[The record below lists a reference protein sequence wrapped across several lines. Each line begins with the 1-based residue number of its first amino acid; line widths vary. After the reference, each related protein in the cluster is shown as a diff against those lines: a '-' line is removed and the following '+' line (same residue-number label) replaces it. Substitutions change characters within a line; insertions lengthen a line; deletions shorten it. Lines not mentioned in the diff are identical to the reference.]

1 MWHRRRQ
8 SKTRKSLRSAGG
20 PSQLQVCVGVGH
32 SCLTTAGTTPA
43 HVGTAANALVLA
55 HQPLIALISVCRS
68 SPSGGTISACFKIL
82 DILESQMTRAQHS
95 VASPR
100 VVCIE
105 DFRPIARQR
114 VPKSVFDYLD
124 GGAEGEVTL
133 RENCRVFNDVTFRA
147 RHAVAV
153 PGCDLHTRVLG
164 FDLSLP
170 FLLAPVG
177 YSRLMH
183 PGGEVAA
190 ARAAGKAGTGYIL
203 STISGHKLEDVKAGS
218 SGPVF
223 YQLYLMG
230 GRGAAEAV
238 IERARVAG
246 FSALVV
252 TIDTPVSGIRER
264 DYRNGMKELISGGLL
279 EKIPYIPQIL
289 ARPGWLLEYLLD
301 GGLPGLPNVVIP
313 GKGPMPLV
321 DINAALAESTPTWAD
336 LRWIREI
343 WKGPIVI
350 KGVLT
355 ADDARRAVD
364 EGVAAIS
371 VSNHGGRQLDG
382 LPASLRALPE
392 VVNAVQGRIEVLMD
406 GGIRR
411 GTDIAKALCM
421 GARAVLCG
429 RAYAYGLAAA
439 GEAGVERAIQI
450 LRADLERTLRLLG
463 CPSVTALDRSYVNV
477 PKSWEAS

>member
-1 MWHRRRQ
+1 
-8 SKTRKSLRSAGG
+8 
-20 PSQLQVCVGVGH
+20 
-32 SCLTTAGTTPA
+32 
-43 HVGTAANALVLA
+43 
-55 HQPLIALISVCRS
+55 
-68 SPSGGTISACFKIL
+68 
-82 DILESQMTRAQHS
+82 MTRAARA

-105 DFRPIARQR
+105 DFRPIARAR

-133 RENCRVFNDVTFRA
+133 RENCRIFNDVTFRP
-147 RHAVAV
+147 RHAVEVAK
-153 PGCDLHTRVLG
+153 CDLRTRVLG
-164 FDLSLP
+164 LDLALP

-177 YSRLMH
+177 YSRVMH

-190 ARAAGKAGTGYIL
+190 ARAAGRAGTGYIL

-218 SGPVF
+218 AGPVF

-230 GRGAAEAV
+230 GRGAAEAS

-264 DYRNGMKELISGGLL
+264 DCRNGMKELISGGPL
-279 EKIPYIPQIL
+279 EKIPFLPQIL
-289 ARPGWLLEYLLD
+289 SRPGWLISFLLD
-301 GGLPGLPNVVIP
+301 GGVPLLPNVVVP

-321 DINAALAESTPTWAD
+321 DINAALAESTATWAD
-336 LRWIREI
+336 FRWIQEI
-343 WKGPIVI
+343 WRGPIVV

-355 ADDARRAVD
+355 GDDARHAIDV
-364 EGVAAIS
+364 GAAAIS

-382 LPASLRALPE
+382 VPASLRALPE
-392 VVNAVQGRIEVLMD
+392 VVEAVKGRIEVFMD

-411 GTDIAKALCM
+411 GADIVKALCM
-421 GARAVLCG
+421 GAQAVLCG

-439 GEAGVERAIQI
+439 GEAGVDRAIEI
-450 LRADLERTLRLLG
+450 LRTDLERTLRLLG
-463 CPSVTALDRSYVNV
+463 CASVAELDRSYVNV
-477 PKSWEAS
+477 PKSGEVG

>member
-1 MWHRRRQ
+1 M
-8 SKTRKSLRSAGG
+8 
-20 PSQLQVCVGVGH
+20 
-32 SCLTTAGTTPA
+32 TTT
-43 HVGTAANALVLA
+43 
-55 HQPLIALISVCRS
+55 S
-68 SPSGGTISACFKIL
+68 
-82 DILESQMTRAQHS
+82 RA

-100 VVCIE
+100 VVSID
-105 DFRPIARQR
+105 DFRPLARR
-114 VPKSVFDYLD
+114 RLPRAVFDYLD

-133 RENCRVFNDVTFRA
+133 RENCRAFEDVTFRP
-147 RHAVAV
+147 RHAVAHAN
-153 PGCDLHTRVLG
+153 CELCTHVLG

-183 PGGEVAA
+183 PGGEVVA
-190 ARAAGKAGTGYIL
+190 ARAAGAAGTAYIL

-218 SGPVF
+218 IGPVF

-252 TIDTPVSGIRER
+252 TIDTPVSGMRER
-264 DYRNGMKELISGGLL
+264 DFRNGMKELVSGGLMA
-279 EKIPYIPQIL
+279 KIPFIPRL
-289 ARPGWLLEYLLD
+289 LSHPGWLISFLRD

-313 GKGPMPLV
+313 GQGPMTLV
-321 DINAALAESTPTWAD
+321 DIGAALASAAVTWAD
-336 LRWIREI
+336 LGWIREH
-343 WKGPIVI
+343 WGGPIVV

-355 ADDARRAVD
+355 GDDARRAVD
-364 EGVAAIS
+364 EGAAAVV
-371 VSNHGGRQLDG
+371 VSNHGGRQLDCV
-382 LPASLRALPE
+382 PASLRALPE
-392 VVNAVQGRIEVLMD
+392 VVKAVNGQVEVLMD

-411 GTDIAKALCM
+411 GTDVVKAICL

-439 GEAGVERAIQI
+439 GEAGVVRAIEI
-450 LRADLERTLRLLG
+450 LRTDVERTLRLLG
-463 CPSVTALDRSYVNV
+463 CPSIAGLDRSYVNV
-477 PKSWEAS
+477 PKSWEWS

>member
-1 MWHRRRQ
+1 M
-8 SKTRKSLRSAGG
+8 TRSA
-20 PSQLQVCVGVGH
+20 
-32 SCLTTAGTTPA
+32 
-43 HVGTAANALVLA
+43 
-55 HQPLIALISVCRS
+55 R
-68 SPSGGTISACFKIL
+68 
-82 DILESQMTRAQHS
+82 S

-133 RENCRVFNDVTFRA
+133 RENCRVFNDVTFRP

-153 PGCDLHTRVLG
+153 AQCDLCTRVLG

-190 ARAAGKAGTGYIL
+190 ARAAGRAGTGYIL
-203 STISGHKLEDVKAGS
+203 STISGHKLEDVRAGS
-218 SGPVF
+218 TGPVF

-230 GRGAAEAV
+230 GRGAAEGA

-246 FSALVV
+246 FNALVV

-264 DYRNGMKELISGGLL
+264 DYRNGLKELISGGPLA
-279 EKIPYIPQIL
+279 KIPFIPQVL
-289 ARPGWLLEYLLD
+289 ARPGWLIDYLLD
-301 GGLPGLPNVVIP
+301 GGLPGLPNVIVP
-313 GKGPMPLV
+313 GKGQMPLV
-321 DINAALAESTPTWAD
+321 DINAALAESAVTWAD

-343 WKGPIVI
+343 WKGPIVV

-355 ADDARRAVD
+355 ADDARRSID
-364 EGVAAIS
+364 EGAAAIS

-382 LPASLRALPE
+382 VPASLRALPE
-392 VVNAVQGRIEVLMD
+392 VVEAVKGRSEVWMD

-411 GTDIAKALCM
+411 GTDIAKAICM

-439 GEAGVERAIQI
+439 GEAGVDRAIEI
-450 LRADLERTLRLLG
+450 LRVDLERTLRLLG
-463 CPSVTALDRSYVNV
+463 CASVGELDRSYVNV
-477 PKSWEAS
+477 PKSWEAG

>member
-1 MWHRRRQ
+1 V
-8 SKTRKSLRSAGG
+8 S
-20 PSQLQVCVGVGH
+20 
-32 SCLTTAGTTPA
+32 
-43 HVGTAANALVLA
+43 
-55 HQPLIALISVCRS
+55 
-68 SPSGGTISACFKIL
+68 
-82 DILESQMTRAQHS
+82 
-95 VASPR
+95 SPR

-105 DFRPIARQR
+105 DFRPIARRRLPQ
-114 VPKSVFDYLD
+114 SVFDYLD

-133 RENCRVFNDVTFRA
+133 RENCRVFNDVTFRP

-153 PGCDLHTRVLG
+153 AQCDLRTRVMG
-164 FDLSLP
+164 FDLALP

-190 ARAAGKAGTGYIL
+190 ARAAGRAGTGYIL
-203 STISGHKLEDVKAGS
+203 STISGHKLEDVKAAS
-218 SGPVF
+218 AGPVF

-230 GRGAAEAV
+230 GRGAAEAS

-252 TIDTPVSGIRER
+252 TIDTPVAGIRER
-264 DYRNGMKELISGGLL
+264 DHRNGMKELISGGALD
-279 EKIPYIPQIL
+279 KIPFLSQIL
-289 ARPGWLLEYLLD
+289 SRPGWLSSYLMD
-301 GGLPGLPNVVIP
+301 GGLPGLPNVIVP
-313 GKGPMPLV
+313 GKGQMRLV
-321 DINAALAESTPTWAD
+321 DINAALAESAVTWAD
-336 LRWIREI
+336 FRWIREV
-343 WKGPIVI
+343 WRGPIVV

-355 ADDARRAVD
+355 GDDARHAMD
-364 EGVAAIS
+364 EGAAAIS

-382 LPASLRALPE
+382 VQASLRALPE
-392 VVNAVQGRIEVLMD
+392 VVEAVKGRIEVLMD

-411 GTDIAKALCM
+411 GTDIAKAICM

-439 GEAGVERAIQI
+439 GEAGVERAIEI

-463 CPSVTALDRSYVNV
+463 CGSVRELGPSYVNV
-477 PKSWEAS
+477 PREWGVGSA

>member
-1 MWHRRRQ
+1 M
-8 SKTRKSLRSAGG
+8 
-20 PSQLQVCVGVGH
+20 
-32 SCLTTAGTTPA
+32 
-43 HVGTAANALVLA
+43 
-55 HQPLIALISVCRS
+55 
-68 SPSGGTISACFKIL
+68 
-82 DILESQMTRAQHS
+82 
-95 VASPR
+95 ASPR

-105 DFRPIARQR
+105 DFRPIARAR
-114 VPKSVFDYLD
+114 VPKPVFDYLD

-133 RENCRVFNDVTFRA
+133 RENCRVFNDVTFRP

-153 PGCDLHTRVLG
+153 ADCDLRTRVLG
-164 FDLSLP
+164 LDLALP

-218 SGPVF
+218 AGPVF

-230 GRGAAEAV
+230 GRGAAEAA

-246 FSALVV
+246 FSGLVV

-264 DYRNGMKELISGGLL
+264 DHRNGLKELISGGPLA
-279 EKIPYIPQIL
+279 KIPYLPQIL
-289 ARPGWLLEYLLD
+289 SRPGWLISYLMD
-301 GGLPGLPNVVIP
+301 GGLPGLPNVVVP
-313 GKGPMPLV
+313 GKGQMALV
-321 DINAALAESTPTWAD
+321 DINAALAESTVTWAD

-343 WKGPIVI
+343 WRGPIVV

-355 ADDARRAVD
+355 GDDARHAMD
-364 EGVAAIS
+364 EGAAAIS

-382 LPASLRALPE
+382 VPASLRALPE
-392 VVNAVQGRIEVLMD
+392 VVDAVKGRIEVLMD

-411 GTDIAKALCM
+411 GPDIVKAICM

-439 GEAGVERAIQI
+439 GEAGVERAIEI
-450 LRADLERTLRLLG
+450 LRTDLERTLRLLG
-463 CPSVTALDRSYVNV
+463 CASVAELDRSYVNV
-477 PKSWEAS
+477 PKGWEVD